1 MREQRNRLGILKE
14 ASIYGLGTVT
24 AQVVSAIRGLVIA
37 GMLGPSSYGL
47 WKSLQV
53 GLDYLG
59 YTHLGVLHGMSR
71 KIPLDR
77 ATGSDERLRI
87 TAKVGFWIAVL
98 SSLMTGCVVVVWTW
112 GYGSPFR
119 ELWIAIAGLL
129 VLGQLIRYLAMRC
142 QADGRLGVLSFAE
155 LLWAV
160 VSFAAMYLLVPY
172 WGVLGVLIGM
182 GAGFATA
189 VVVACLQGIFPA
201 PHELFA
207 KEKPGASFRV
217 FRELLSTG
225 FPFMFVDGLFVV
237 WQRID
242 RLVLVFLFG
251 AESNQLGWYGLATMV
266 ASFAIQV
273 PQIQMRVLFRRTLHA
288 ANQLPADGG
297 FDPGRL
303 RKHLEMPVMAVAC
316 TTPLLFGLGTAL
328 TWFLIRWFLPEYIQA
343 ESSVALLMLACYWS
357 AVGIAVR
364 NLYTA
369 MNRQWTLAVIYSVA
383 ILATVA
389 AILALSRTG
398 EGGPGAEILIGG
410 YGMLAGSVLFGN
422 LALWDTSRVCGLAFV
437 ERGRL
442 LLIGWGPFAL
452 FAIWAWVAGAWT
464 PTEPI
469 VPSSIPNWKDL
480 GGDIVACLLLTGL
493 PALIGGL
500 RMRKH
505 A

>member
-1 MREQRNRLGILKE
+1 
-14 ASIYGLGTVT
+14 
-24 AQVVSAIRGLVIA
+24 
-37 GMLGPSSYGL
+37 
-47 WKSLQV
+47 
-53 GLDYLG
+53 
-59 YTHLGVLHGMSR
+59 
-71 KIPLDR
+71 
-77 ATGSDERLRI
+77 
-87 TAKVGFWIAVL
+87 
-98 SSLMTGCVVVVWTW
+98 MTGCVVVVWTW

-316 TTPLLFGLGTAL
+316 TTPLLFGMGTAL
-328 TWFLIRWFLPEYIQA
+328 TWFLIRWFLPEYVAA
-343 ESSVALLMLACYWS
+343 EASVALLMLACYWS
-357 AVGIAVR
+357 AVGISVR

-369 MNRQWTLAVIYSVA
+369 MNRQWVLAVIYSVA
-383 ILATVA
+383 ILATVTV
-389 AILALSRTG
+389 ILGFSQSG
-398 EGGPGAEILIGG
+398 GSGPGDDILVGG
-410 YGMLAGSVLFGN
+410 YGMLVGSVLFAN
-422 LALWDTSRVCGLAFV
+422 FALWDTGRVCGLAFA
-437 ERGRL
+437 ERVRL

-452 FAIWAWVAGAWT
+452 FALWTWVAGAFT
-464 PTEPI
+464 ASP
-469 VPSSIPNWKDL
+469 VAQS
-480 GGDIVACLLLTGL
+480 GGASWMSLIGNVGTCLLIAGPMALTGL
-493 PALIGGL
+493 WKLT
-500 RMRKH
+500 REK
-505 A
+505 